1 MDKGVL
7 ATVAVRWVW
16 RRVAAC
22 GHRRETEAVAKV
34 KQSPVDKPT
43 SHKPPRL
50 NTGDCFTFT
59 TASLARL

>member
-34 KQSPVDKPT
+34 KQSPVVSTYNSNAVQP
-43 SHKPPRL
+43 
-50 NTGDCFTFT
+50 
-59 TASLARL
+59 